1 MTPNLQNLHGE
12 MTAPMSGSI
21 TSPFAKVGWQTPE
34 QRKRQRGSGTIT
46 GGKSTPAELV
56 LNEYGREDTER
67 RVKGRIRTKADGS
80 VTFKPSDGGPEI
92 ALGDTGAVNILTNFP
107 GIVRDIADAMRST
120 PQATEG
126 TKMDGQDKERKTN
139 WLSSYEGGMTG
150 NGQRVHVAQSPATND
165 SEVGPPA
172 SAGSLFKGIF
182 QVAGN
187 AVIVT
192 GTPDYYV
199 CLTWDSQGGA
209 VSAEYR
215 PQDEVP
221 AQPWINEEWF
231 VTADLPAEPHILLLP
246 YTCPTV

>member
-34 QRKRQRGSGTIT
+34 LRKRQRGSGTIT

-150 NGQRVHVAQSPATND
+150 NGQRVTVMPPNNATND

-172 SAGSLFKGIF
+172 TSGAWSGYYWYKGVRSNSVSGSPDAYLIVPLRTGEARYSATPS
-182 QVAGN
+182 A
-187 AVIVT
+187 
-192 GTPDYYV
+192 TPD
-199 CLTWDSQGGA
+199 
-209 VSAEYR
+209 
-215 PQDEVP
+215 DEESFLLSETYGDARVP
-221 AQPWINEEWF
+221 L
-231 VTADLPAEPHILLLP
+231 D
-246 YTCPTV
+246 